1 MRGEGKTYPAMMTYD
16 RLEGSSSHS
25 FLLIPHYA
33 GSVYTDPADADSVGT
48 DPASAESVY
57 TDPASA

>member
-1 MRGEGKTYPAMMTYD
+1 MGHAAFCTPRISRAESSFNGGSHL
-16 RLEGSSSHS
+16 LEGSSSHS

-48 DPASAESVY
+48 DPAPEY
-57 TDPASA
+57 

>member
-1 MRGEGKTYPAMMTYD
+1 MHHFGGSCV
-16 RLEGSSSHS
+16 LEGSSSHR

-48 DPASAESVY
+48 DPANAESVY
-57 TDPASA
+57 G